1 VIKAGS
7 VAINGVT
14 LIDGTDAEPVENA
27 SILIEDGRFVQVEGS
42 PEEPFD
48 AATVIDGRGKY
59 AMPGIMDAN
68 VHLTD
73 GLSLTNN
80 FGGIEYLARYEG
92 RLKEICE
99 EAAQLALKYGTTTVF
114 DTGNAYRPIMGARD
128 AINSGEVIGSRIF
141 AAGAIIGQSGPFTRD
156 FMVDARSRVTKRFA
170 DRLDALWEWPGLG
183 GELLL
188 MDVEQV
194 AERVQMHVETG
205 IDLAKVFV
213 TDHLVS
219 SFQNSTAYL
228 QFSHRVLERIFSIVQ
243 GAGLKI
249 VTHTSSI
256 ESLDTVIDLDADV
269 MVHHNIS
276 QQVPMPDSLIK
287 KVASFRGWGAPQPV
301 TNRFQYGLEK
311 IGHGW
316 ARYGGG
322 AHRYNLERMIEA
334 GANLCLATDACESSI
349 DRMADFTPEE
359 LQDRPWDL
367 GRGSVY
373 WLTAMVETGFT
384 PAQAL
389 RAATRDVAV
398 AYGVE
403 DKLGTV
409 EVGKLGD
416 ILIVDE
422 NPLADVANVN
432 KLSAVIKEGAV
443 IDTSSLPDNPVA
455 TVDGKFD

>member
-1 VIKAGS
+1 MKAETI
-7 VAINGVT
+7 AINGIT
-14 LIDGTDAEPVENA
+14 LIDGTDAKPLENA
-27 SILIEDGRFVQVEGS
+27 SILIEDGKFVRIEESPVERFEA
-42 PEEPFD
+42 D
-48 AATVIDGRGKY
+48 TVIDGRGKY
-59 AMPGIMDAN
+59 AMPGLMDAN

-114 DTGNAYRPIMGARD
+114 DTGNAYRPIIGARD
-128 AINSGEVIGSRIF
+128 AINAGKVVGSRIY

-156 FMVDARSRVTKRFA
+156 FMVDARTRATKRFA
-170 DRLDALWEWPGLG
+170 DRIDALWEWPGLG

-188 MDVEQV
+188 MDIEQV
-194 AERVQMHVETG
+194 ADRVQQHVETD

-228 QFSHRVLERIFSIVQ
+228 QFSERVLERIFSIVQ
-243 GAGLKI
+243 GAGLKL

-256 ESLDTVIDLDADV
+256 ESLNTVVELGADV
-269 MVHHNIS
+269 MVHHNVT
-276 QQVPMPDSLIK
+276 QQVPMPDSLIE
-287 KVASFRGWGAPQPV
+287 KVAAYRGWGAPQPT
-301 TNRFQYGLEK
+301 TNRFQHGMEA

-322 AHRYNLERMIEA
+322 AHRYNLERLIEA
-334 GANLCLATDACESSI
+334 GANLCLATDACESDT
-349 DRMADFTPEE
+349 DRLADFSPEE

-373 WLTAMVETGFT
+373 WLRAMVETGMSSH
-384 PAQAL
+384 QAL
-389 RAATRDVAV
+389 RGGTRDVAI
-398 AYGVE
+398 AYGVD

-409 EVGKLGD
+409 EVGKIAD
-416 ILIVDE
+416 ILVLDADPI
-422 NPLADVANVN
+422 ADVGNVARLN
-432 KLSAVIKEGAV
+432 TVIKDGGI
-443 IDTSSLPDNPVA
+443 IDTAALPDNPVA
-455 TVDGKFD
+455 TVDGIFD

>member
-1 VIKAGS
+1 MVKDGS
-7 VAINGVT
+7 IAINGIT
-14 LIDGTDAEPVENA
+14 LIDGTDSAPFENT
-27 SILIEDGRFVQVEGS
+27 SILIEDGKFARIEQS
-42 PEEPFD
+42 PAVPFE
-48 AATVIDGRGKY
+48 AATVIDGRGQY
-59 AMPGIMDAN
+59 AMPGLLDAN
-68 VHLTD
+68 VHLLD

-92 RLKEICE
+92 RLKELCE
-99 EAAQLALKYGTTTVF
+99 EAAQLSLKYGTTTVF
-114 DTGNAYRPIMGARD
+114 DTGDPYRPIIGARD
-128 AINSGEVIGSRIF
+128 AINKGEVVGSRIY

-156 FMVDARSRVTKRFA
+156 FMVDGRTRATKRFA
-170 DRLDALWEWPGLG
+170 DRLDSLWEWPGLG

-188 MDVEQV
+188 MDIEDV
-194 AERVQMHVETG
+194 ADRVQRHVETD
-205 IDLAKVFV
+205 IDIAKVFV

-243 GAGLKI
+243 GAGLKL

-256 ESLDTVIDLDADV
+256 ESLDTVIDLGADV
-269 MVHHNIS
+269 MVHHNVS
-276 QQVPMPDSLIK
+276 QQVRMPDSLIE
-287 KVASFRGWGAPQPV
+287 KVAAFKGWGAPQPV
-301 TNRFQYGLEK
+301 TNRFQHGLEA

-322 AHRYNLERMIEA
+322 AHRDNLERMIQA

-359 LQDRPWDL
+359 LTDRPWDL

-389 RAATRDVAV
+389 RGGTRDVAI
-398 AYGVE
+398 AYGVD

-409 EVGKLGD
+409 ESGKIAD
-416 ILIVDE
+416 IILLDAD
-422 NPLADVANVN
+422 PLADVANVAKLN
-432 KLSAVIKEGAV
+432 KVIKDGVV
-443 IDTSSLPDNPVA
+443 IDTAALPDNPVA